1 MVQGAWRR
9 AASTAGPNHAA
20 AASPFKG
27 VAFNLNILT
36 TPQWTQHGEGWEAQ
50 HKIPIGTF
58 RRLAGKKEGGA
69 LRDMLD
75 GQVGTTEGGERL
87 LTELSAEG
95 LDLSALSPSDVTSH
109 VRTLLQTARVNGD
122 VRDALQC
129 LRFDGFQT
137 GVMCREWHLG
147 EQQRAAASGSAAPPV
162 RKRAGSE
169 VKRHLNAVLEC
180 KREALSPLDPRCFSL
195 LAHRA
200 GVEPEQMIYLDS
212 RAEVARAAQE
222 AGMSAIICQSGAHG
236 VKQLEAMLA
245 LPLTNFAWSRD
256 VYAKVLWVSNKDC
269 QTHDA

>member
-1 MVQGAWRR
+1 MCARSCRRR
-9 AASTAGPNHAA
+9 ASSMYICTHHARPFVIKPVLRPRQRA
-20 AASPFKG
+20 CCRPASPASLPCPPRQLQFVYTK
-27 VAFNLNILT
+27 VCVIMI
-36 TPQWTQHGEGWEAQ
+36 
-50 HKIPIGTF
+50 KI
-58 RRLAGKKEGGA
+58 
-69 LRDMLD
+69 
-75 GQVGTTEGGERL
+75 
-87 LTELSAEG
+87 
-95 LDLSALSPSDVTSH
+95 TSMMMM
-109 VRTLLQTARVNGD
+109 VVVVMMMMMMVSSGD